1 MKLTLRLSLALLIS
15 LLPLGVA
22 AVDPP
27 DFAGPVVTW
36 NAPGEGSCWQ
46 IDAAHPDLGLVF
58 SAEDPSG
65 VKQGTMWMKAGHHG
79 STGCRE
85 WPRVWG
91 HTYAHDGAAPPSVR
105 ETFLLP
111 MMGRTEGEYTF
122 VVEFA
127 DMARHNLAL
136 KVLHVSIDYDPP
148 TVAITAPGAGNV
160 CRDRNLAVN
169 VDARDGGCGIGQVQL
184 YLNAVTA
191 ATPLAVDASSPY
203 QLVIPKALLAVD
215 SLRIIVRAVDKSGRS
230 SQAEVT
236 VRPTLICIARA
247 TR

>member
-1 MKLTLRLSLALLIS
+1 MKKTLWLSLALLIS

-27 DFAGPVVTW
+27 DFTGPVVTW
-36 NAPGEGSCWQ
+36 NAPGDGSCWQ

-65 VKQGTMWMKAGHHG
+65 VKQGTMWMKAGHWG
-79 STGCRE
+79 SAGCRE

-91 HTYAHDGAAPPSVR
+91 HTYAHDGSAPPSVR
-105 ETFLLP
+105 ETFMLP
-111 MMGRTEGEYTF
+111 MMGRSEGEYTF

-127 DMARHNLAL
+127 DMARHNLSW
-136 KVLHVSIDYDPP
+136 KVLHVSIDFAAPM
-148 TVAITAPGAGNV
+148 VAITAPAAGNV
-160 CRDRNLAVN
+160 CRDRNLAVK
-169 VDARDGGCGIGQVQL
+169 VTASDSGCGIGQVQL

-191 ATPLAVDASSPY
+191 TTPLAVDTTSPY
-203 QLVIPKALLAVD
+203 QLIIPKALLVGD
-215 SLRIIVRAVDKSGRS
+215 SLRIIVRAIDKSGRS

-236 VRPTLICIARA
+236 VRPTLICVARA